1 MVNQGMTTEPL
12 EQTPCGGSQVR
23 DSGQQWT
30 PSLQQTACTTREKTH
45 GNGYINQSRRLSEGP
60 AAGSEVG
67 VTDVGQRAAAP
78 SAALLHEAAGGVS
91 GAARVAVARVPVR
104 TSQMGKGLLQLGRD
118 FLERRE
124 LPQPG
129 EAGQAGTVARLLG
142 HVAHVALWTAVLAIA
157 AANGLR
163 RRRMTTTD
171 IMISAT
177 VAVYIGMDD
186 AVEEKSKSDALNL
199 SLSRT
204 EQEKKS

>member
-1 MVNQGMTTEPL
+1 MDSVFATNRL
-12 EQTPCGGSQVR
+12 R
-23 DSGQQWT
+23 DQ
-30 PSLQQTACTTREKTH
+30 EKKNTH
-45 GNGYINQSRRLSEGP
+45 ANGYINQSRRLSEGP

-104 TSQMGKGLLQLGRD
+104 ASQTGNGLLQLGRD

-163 RRRMTTTD
+163 RWRMTTTD
-171 IMISAT
+171 IMISIT

-186 AVEEKSKSDALNL
+186 TGK
-199 SLSRT
+199 
-204 EQEKKS
+204 EKKQK